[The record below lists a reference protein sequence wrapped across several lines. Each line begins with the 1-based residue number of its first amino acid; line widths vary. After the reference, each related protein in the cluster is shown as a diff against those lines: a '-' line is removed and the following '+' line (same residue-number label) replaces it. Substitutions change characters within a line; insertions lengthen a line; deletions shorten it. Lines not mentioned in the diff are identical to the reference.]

1 MTHQPI
7 ADRLSTYSRRGT
19 SGKGQSDV
27 FTWLA
32 SVAGHTS
39 STRAQCREP
48 SNCGEG
54 WHKENVSTKSMG
66 IQERQGVRLA
76 TGRRDGTSTAEIGF
90 HVGPQLRAHDS
101 LGKFKVSSSR
111 VAGGTNECPGPAAV
125 LRAGSAERV
134 QWVRTCKNVERFGQ
148 LTRCRVDTL
157 HPLSLPIDDGSRK
170 AHSES
175 PSTHENIQQ
184 TQQGRQGKQA
194 TNHSN
199 ADCTSICGSKSHAH
213 GCHGGDPARGT
224 IQDEHHKRQHVA
236 TSGGAGDA
244 SAKDA
249 AVVVKVAHAALTDT
263 AVVEQPPARSP
274 GAYAPPHQ
282 AASAKSVIALHNIVQ
297 VERDISLP

>member
-48 SNCGEG
+48 SN
-54 WHKENVSTKSMG
+54 
-66 IQERQGVRLA
+66 
-76 TGRRDGTSTAEIGF
+76 
-90 HVGPQLRAHDS
+90 
-101 LGKFKVSSSR
+101 
-111 VAGGTNECPGPAAV
+111 
-125 LRAGSAERV
+125 
-134 QWVRTCKNVERFGQ
+134 CKNVERFGQ